1 MFKSKLIISIGIFSI
16 LLSTTSV
23 IKTQSRIIE
32 KKIYKVEQKIKTLE
46 KDLHET
52 ELDYS
57 YLSAP
62 NNLSKKIKDLS
73 FIDYVPMDFSR
84 IYMSYKDFSGAQKKI
99 TILKMNDEKT
109 KQKK

>member
-1 MFKSKLIISIGIFSI
+1 MSKDKLIISIGIFSI
-16 LLSTTSV
+16 LIGTTSV

-32 KKIYKVEQKIKTLE
+32 KKIFKTKKKIKIIE

-57 YLSAP
+57 YLTTP
-62 NNLSKKIKDLS
+62 KNLSKIIKDLS

-84 IYMSYKDFSGAQKKI
+84 IYMSYKDFNEAQKKM
-99 TILKMNDEKT
+99 TILKTNNEKT
-109 KQKK
+109 KKKN

>member
-1 MFKSKLIISIGIFSI
+1 MSKGKLIISIGIFSI
-16 LLSTTSV
+16 LIGTTSV

-32 KKIYKVEQKIKTLE
+32 KKIFKTEKKIKIIA

-57 YLSAP
+57 YLSTP
-62 NNLSKKIKDLS
+62 KNLSTIIKDLS

-84 IYMSYKDFSGAQKKI
+84 IYMSYKDFNEAQKKM
-99 TILKMNDEKT
+99 TILKTKNEKT
-109 KQKK
+109 KKKN